1 MKIHTNE
8 KIYFSFFDKYKI
20 FRISAETSKNNG
32 INTIIVNNGENKPVI
47 WLKMHDMQ
55 DELGVKNISDLTIK
69 EIKGIFN
76 SRNSTKNKLK
86 NIKDRLVMDLFTFIK
101 HLF

>member
-1 MKIHTNE
+1 M
-8 KIYFSFFDKYKI
+8 
-20 FRISAETSKNNG
+20 FRISAETSKNNS
-32 INTIIVNNGENKPVI
+32 INTIIVNNEENKPVI

-55 DELGVKNISDLTIK
+55 DEVGVKNMSDLTIK

-86 NIKDRLVMDLFTFIK
+86 NIKDRLVMDLFIFIK
-101 HLF
+101 KLL

>member
-1 MKIHTNE
+1 M
-8 KIYFSFFDKYKI
+8 
-20 FRISAETSKNNG
+20 FRISVETSKNIG
-32 INTIIVNNGENKPVI
+32 INTIIVNNEENKPVI

-55 DELGVKNISDLTIK
+55 DELGVKNMSDLTIK

-86 NIKDRLVMDLFTFIK
+86 NIKDRLVMDLFIFIK
-101 HLF
+101 KLL

>member
-1 MKIHTNE
+1 
-8 KIYFSFFDKYKI
+8 
-20 FRISAETSKNNG
+20 
-32 INTIIVNNGENKPVI
+32 
-47 WLKMHDMQ
+47 MHDMQ

-101 HLF
+101 NLF

>member
-1 MKIHTNE
+1 M
-8 KIYFSFFDKYKI
+8 
-20 FRISAETSKNNG
+20 FRISAETSKNIG
-32 INTIIVNNGENKPVI
+32 INTIIVNNEENKPVI

-55 DELGVKNISDLTIK
+55 DELGVKNMSDLTIK

-86 NIKDRLVMDLFTFIK
+86 NIKDRLVMDLFIFIK
-101 HLF
+101 KLL